1 MDKNAAVPTK
11 TAKETYNGSE
21 YDMKLNPA
29 GTVYSIICSSSVK
42 EYQEVGTDKT
52 DSYFASPECV
62 VSNDYPMFSAISVD
76 GNKLY
81 YDAYQVIDGQAKKVD
96 SFGIS
101 KSEEAKSPSEKAGNL
116 LDGFFTFL
124 NTNLNLKISWKLIQ
138 IFITI
143 FTPLLQLFNN

>member
-1 MDKNAAVPTK
+1 M
-11 TAKETYNGSE
+11 
-21 YDMKLNPA
+21 
-29 GTVYSIICSSSVK
+29 
-42 EYQEVGTDKT
+42 
-52 DSYFASPECV
+52 
-62 VSNDYPMFSAISVD
+62 
-76 GNKLY
+76 
-81 YDAYQVIDGQAKKVD
+81 IDGQAKKVD

-101 KSEEAKSPSEKAGNL
+101 KSEGAKSPSKKAGNL